1 MLIKE
6 IPKSERPRE
15 RLIKYGVSNLSN
27 EELLA
32 IFLKTGSKGISVKE
46 LSINI
51 LQRIKKIENLKNIDI
66 HTFDGIKGIGEVKK
80 EELLVLSE
88 LGKRIYL
95 SSGQEA
101 LRQYINPSFIYNDN
115 KYLFYGLKQEYFY
128 VMYLDNKKN
137 LIERKLLFMGTIDR
151 SLIHPRE
158 VFKNAY
164 LCSASS
170 FICMHNHPSGDV
182 KPSKADLDVTKM
194 LMEIGRIQGIDLL
207 DHIIVSDKNYFSF
220 FEPFYFLKDI
230 IYFPVKAKS
239 DLSISRDLQDGI
251 NEELKKEYEELK
263 KINDLSS
270 TLVDFDSKTGVVV
283 ERNKMYWFNTITIN
297 LGSKDGIK
305 EDMAVISSD
314 GLIGKISKVGSR
326 TSLVKLITTN
336 VINSKISVTI
346 KLKDTKVYGIMSG
359 YKDNDNLLE
368 VTSTNKNLEIEKGSK
383 VYTSGMG
390 GVFPSGIL
398 IGEVSSIE
406 KDKYDVSKI
415 INVTPASN
423 FSDFNFVKVLIR
435 EN

>member
-1 MLIKE
+1 MVKIKTIVILI
-6 IPKSERPRE
+6 IIY
-15 RLIKYGVSNLSN
+15 LISF
-27 EELLA
+27 LA
-32 IFLKTGSKGISVKE
+32 IKT
-46 LSINI
+46 SIN
-51 LQRIKKIENLKNIDI
+51 
-66 HTFDGIKGIGEVKK
+66 
-80 EELLVLSE
+80 
-88 LGKRIYL
+88 
-95 SSGQEA
+95 
-101 LRQYINPSFIYNDN
+101 
-115 KYLFYGLKQEYFY
+115 
-128 VMYLDNKKN
+128 
-137 LIERKLLFMGTIDR
+137 
-151 SLIHPRE
+151 
-158 VFKNAY
+158 
-164 LCSASS
+164 
-170 FICMHNHPSGDV
+170 
-182 KPSKADLDVTKM
+182 
-194 LMEIGRIQGIDLL
+194 
-207 DHIIVSDKNYFSF
+207 F

-336 VINSKISVTI
+336 DINSKISVTI

>member
-220 FEPFYFLKDI
+220 FE
-230 IYFPVKAKS
+230 
-239 DLSISRDLQDGI
+239 
-251 NEELKKEYEELK
+251 N
-263 KINDLSS
+263 
-270 TLVDFDSKTGVVV
+270 
-283 ERNKMYWFNTITIN
+283 N
-297 LGSKDGIK
+297 LM
-305 EDMAVISSD
+305 EPY
-314 GLIGKISKVGSR
+314 GK
-326 TSLVKLITTN
+326 N
-336 VINSKISVTI
+336 
-346 KLKDTKVYGIMSG
+346 
-359 YKDNDNLLE
+359 
-368 VTSTNKNLEIEKGSK
+368 
-383 VYTSGMG
+383 
-390 GVFPSGIL
+390 
-398 IGEVSSIE
+398 
-406 KDKYDVSKI
+406 
-415 INVTPASN
+415 
-423 FSDFNFVKVLIR
+423 
-435 EN
+435 